1 MAGSGRKPDLKMTFK
16 PAMPGV
22 SGQETPF
29 AAFWKEDGGR
39 LSGGLDRKIVSVTIK
54 YEDGTTTT
62 VRRENGKS
70 THWCNLKD
78 WSAGGGRS
86 ERRAPAEDDDGEMF

>member
-29 AAFWKEDGGR
+29 AAFWK
-39 LSGGLDRKIVSVTIK
+39 
-54 YEDGTTTT
+54 
-62 VRRENGKS
+62 VRSLAMAGS
-70 THWCNLKD
+70 T
-78 WSAGGGRS
+78 
-86 ERRAPAEDDDGEMF
+86 